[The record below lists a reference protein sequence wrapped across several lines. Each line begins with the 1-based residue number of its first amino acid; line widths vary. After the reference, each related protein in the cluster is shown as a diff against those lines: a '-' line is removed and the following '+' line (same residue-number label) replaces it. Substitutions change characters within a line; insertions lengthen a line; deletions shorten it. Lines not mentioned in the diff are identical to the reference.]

1 MPQRYHLRVG
11 SVVLI
16 VILLTSVP
24 AVSAQEEGEKWLV
37 SQHEYRDLQLTPDLS
52 LPQWDGARMVTVQQ
66 SDGVN
71 VNVMSVHNNTYAVIL
86 VERSFNKSLSMAG
99 VALDFNESSMIWAWV
114 GGQQFLVNC
123 HHVESEASVND
134 GMLTVVFGRPL
145 AAEGSPITLEDNEP
159 FSGFVKVMTWD
170 NGSALG
176 SISFANAPSFGFELL
191 PYIDTYPKAPLVY
204 SAVILVAGLG
214 FIFIEVRK
222 YRRGKET

>member
-1 MPQRYHLRVG
+1 MAL
-11 SVVLI
+11 VVAIAVLLASEPI
-16 VILLTSVP
+16 VF
-24 AVSAQEEGEKWLV
+24 AQEEGGEKWLV
-37 SQHEYRDLQLTPDLS
+37 SQHEFRNLELTPDVS

-66 SDGVN
+66 SDGVD

-86 VERSFNKSLSMAG
+86 VERSFNNSLSMAG
-99 VALDFNESSMIWAWV
+99 VALDFNQSSMIWAWV
-114 GGQQFLVNC
+114 GGQQVLVNC
-123 HHVESEASVND
+123 HHVESNASVND

-176 SISFANAPSFGFELL
+176 SIGFASAPTFGFELL
-191 PYIDTYPKAPLVY
+191 PYIDTYPKAPFVY

-222 YRRGKET
+222 YRRSREN